1 MSISIDSASWSSAL
15 VNDFHCCRKAH
26 DLNKQSAGLA
36 GNTCSIV
43 NLFLVVHRDQHKAP
57 KPTQKMCLDTPERL
71 EAKLRNSAKEAGAQD
86 T

>member
-26 DLNKQSAGLA
+26 DLNKQSSGLA

-43 NLFLVVHRDQHKAP
+43 NLFLVVHTDQHKAP
-57 KPTQKMCLDTPERL
+57 NTQKMCLDTPERL